1 MPRRVIET
9 DSSSS
14 TTRIRSD
21 VIPTSSRRAWP
32 ALSRSSASIG
42 RTLAS
47 TRSAGTSIPWR
58 ALAARLTSP
67 TNLGTL
73 AATYMPGTAFPHDT
87 REAATDCRRRSM
99 ERPMFA
105 VVMRFQFQR
114 PPNGDLQR
122 TLEDIADQ
130 LGHFPGF
137 YAHYGFFPTATEA
150 VTTHVWE
157 S

>member
-1 MPRRVIET
+1 
-9 DSSSS
+9 
-14 TTRIRSD
+14 
-21 VIPTSSRRAWP
+21 
-32 ALSRSSASIG
+32 
-42 RTLAS
+42 
-47 TRSAGTSIPWR
+47 
-58 ALAARLTSP
+58 
-67 TNLGTL
+67 
-73 AATYMPGTAFPHDT
+73 
-87 REAATDCRRRSM
+87 
-99 ERPMFA
+99 MFA

-157 S
+157 SQLAAEQALQKVGPTLQQVIVPQHGFQFAQAAGETVRTVLGAQGGPRPVHSSGAAQGPLHRRAIHAVGQCQRRPLRQAGDHEV